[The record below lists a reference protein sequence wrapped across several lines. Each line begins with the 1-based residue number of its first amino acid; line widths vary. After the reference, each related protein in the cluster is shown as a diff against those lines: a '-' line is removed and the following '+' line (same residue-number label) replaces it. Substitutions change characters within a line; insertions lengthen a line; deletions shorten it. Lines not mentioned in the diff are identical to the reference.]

1 MNLVIIAIS
10 AILALASAV
19 NGGTTPP
26 PGVPGV
32 SAYATPT
39 PAPTNPPAPYDV
51 VGAGGPT
58 K

>member
-1 MNLVIIAIS
+1 MNLVIIVIS
-10 AILALASAV
+10 AILAVASAV
-19 NGGTTPP
+19 NGGTTPLP
-26 PGVPGV
+26 DVPGV

-51 VGAGGPT
+51 IGAGGPT